1 MIVALYDR
9 PLVVVDARSAGK
21 LKGSCLS
28 DSCHNGYAKFHRLSA
43 SVGDHL
49 FLLTSDRSLVRYSWQ
64 DIESGIYDKSDKALT
79 RVADFSVHNNE
90 VVVLLAN
97 GGLATISD
105 SQTII
110 HAGVTIIGVDKWC
123 CVVKTSDWWLCAGLA
138 GVNEGRLVVCGG
150 SGEQI
155 VDTMEVKL
163 TPNDNTKES
172 RLV

>member
-1 MIVALYDR
+1 M
-9 PLVVVDARSAGK
+9 
-21 LKGSCLS
+21 
-28 DSCHNGYAKFHRLSA
+28 SA

-64 DIESGIYDKSDKALT
+64 DIESGVYYKSDKALT

-110 HAGVTIIGVDKWC
+110 HAGATTIGVDKWS
-123 CVVKTSDWWLCAGLA
+123 CVAKTSDWWLCAGLA

-155 VDTMEVKL
+155 IDTMEVKL
-163 TPNDNTKES
+163 TPNEKTMES
-172 RLV
+172 RLF